1 MAAIDTSILDSKRST
16 FFATGGKVLR
26 MTLPL
31 MVGSLT
37 AAALGVAKVAL
48 LSYGEDAAALYTLS
62 MVQPGFI
69 LMLAFLESL
78 AVSNQVFS
86 SRSYKNWPKG
96 DIRRS
101 TTLLSVTGCTL
112 VGLLSIT
119 IYGAGGIVP
128 KTSVMSPVL
137 PDMALF
143 ALSLIPFLMFELRN
157 AALRGQG
164 KTTLALVP
172 FALLVVVDLMVTSV
186 GVLRFNLGFDAVVI
200 GNVAGALVALPLV
213 SYLLRREIAGAS
225 PSRDGSFKKN
235 IVKMLIGVAAPTFLT
250 TFAGSIAAI
259 VIFPMLAGFGPDV
272 VSSFL
277 LVIRIR
283 VLFIIPA
290 IAAGSAISIMIN
302 QKADGEHGDASRR
315 ILLHGTAM
323 IAIIYILATAA
334 LFVGREIVVAMVVP
348 AENTSLHLATI
359 GILTLLILTFFFFA
373 VGTMLQII
381 LEHLGRG
388 TLVLASTLV
397 TEAVT
402 IGCALFLLHR
412 GEGLPALTL
421 VMTATAAVSLAV
433 YSLFFL
439 RLTKNLGVRNAV

>member
-1 MAAIDTSILDSKRST
+1 MAAIEPSIVASEPST
-16 FFATGGKVLR
+16 FLATGGKVLR

-37 AAALGVAKVAL
+37 AAGLGVAKVAL
-48 LSYGEDAAALYTLS
+48 LAYGDDATALYTLS

-86 SRSYKNWPKG
+86 ARSYKNWPKG
-96 DIRRS
+96 DIGRS
-101 TTLLSVTGCTL
+101 TRLLSVIGCML
-112 VGLLSIT
+112 VALVSIAM
-119 IYGAGGIVP
+119 YGAGAVVP
-128 KTSVMSPVL
+128 KANVMSPVL

-143 ALSLIPFLMFELRN
+143 ALSLIPFLLFELRN

-164 KTTLALVP
+164 KTTLALIP
-172 FALLVVVDLMVTSV
+172 FAMLVVVDLVVTSV

-200 GNVAGALVALPLV
+200 GNVAGPFVALPLV
-213 SYLLRREIAGAS
+213 SYLLRREIAGAT
-225 PSRDGSFKKN
+225 PSSDGSFRKN

-250 TFAGSIAAI
+250 TFAGSIAAM
-259 VIFPMLAGFGPDV
+259 VVFPMLAGFGADV

-302 QKADGEHGDASRR
+302 QKADDEHGDGSRR

-323 IAIIYILATAA
+323 IAILYVFATAA
-334 LFVGREIVVAMVVP
+334 LFMGREILVATVVP
-348 AENTSLHLATI
+348 AENPSLHLATT
-359 GILTLLILTFFFFA
+359 GLLTLLILTFFFFA
-373 VGTMLQII
+373 VGTMLQVI

-388 TLVLASTLV
+388 PLVLVSTLL

-402 IGCALFLLHR
+402 IGCALFLLRR

-421 VMTATAAVSLAV
+421 VMTATAGLSLLA

-439 RLTKNLGVRNAV
+439 RLIKNLGARNAV

>member
-1 MAAIDTSILDSKRST
+1 MAAIETAIVASEPST
-16 FFATGGKVLR
+16 FLGTGGKVLR

-37 AAALGVAKVAL
+37 AAGLGVAKVAL
-48 LSYGEDAAALYTLS
+48 LAYGGDAAALYTLS

-78 AVSNQVFS
+78 AISNQVFS
-86 SRSYKNWPKG
+86 ARSYKNWPKG

-101 TTLLSVTGCTL
+101 TKLFSVTGCTL
-112 VGLLSIT
+112 VSVVSLAIF
-119 IYGAGGIVP
+119 GAAEVLQ

-143 ALSLIPFLMFELRN
+143 AMSFIPFLLFELRN

-172 FALLVVVDLMVTSV
+172 FAVLVVVDLVVTSV
-186 GVLRFNLGFDAVVI
+186 GILRFNMGFDAVVI
-200 GNVAGALVALPLV
+200 GNVAGPLVSLPLV
-213 SYLLRREIAGAS
+213 TYLLRRELAGAR
-225 PSRDGSFKKN
+225 PSTDGSFKKN
-235 IVKMLIGVAAPTFLT
+235 IVKMLIGVAAPTFMT
-250 TFAGSIAAI
+250 TFAGSIAAT

-290 IAAGSAISIMIN
+290 ISAGSAISIMIN
-302 QKADGEHGDASRR
+302 QKADGQHGEGSKR
-315 ILLHGTAM
+315 ILLHGTSM
-323 IAIIYILATAA
+323 IAIIYIIATAA
-334 LFVGREIVVAMVVP
+334 LFAGREIVVATVVP
-348 AENTSLHLATI
+348 AENPSLYLATT
-359 GILTLLILTFFFFA
+359 GLLTLLILTFFFLA
-373 VGTMLQII
+373 VGMMLQVI

-388 TLVLASTLV
+388 ALVLVSTLV

-402 IGCALFLLHR
+402 IGCALLLLHR
-412 GEGLPALTL
+412 GEGLPALTP
-421 VMTATAAVSLAV
+421 VMTATAALSLVA

-439 RLTKNLGVRNAV
+439 RLVKNLGARNAV